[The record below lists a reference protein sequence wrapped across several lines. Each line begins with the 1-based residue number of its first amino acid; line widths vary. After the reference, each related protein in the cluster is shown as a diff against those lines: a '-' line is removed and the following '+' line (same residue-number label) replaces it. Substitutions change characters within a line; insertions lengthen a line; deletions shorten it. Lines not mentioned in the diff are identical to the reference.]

1 MPFFMKDSFD
11 SKFVQKCFGKFKKLD
26 RIKAPH
32 PSEEEILCILCDDSS
47 LLLTSIVFCTNE
59 SVYYL
64 TGTGIALNKYDF
76 SSITAVSREVVS
88 GFSSVCLTISNGE
101 PAKLYVATKA
111 VEQLEDYIKS
121 KCSQPVL
128 APAFSAADEILKYK
142 QLLDCGAITE
152 AEYNAK
158 KRQLLGI

>member
-11 SKFVQKCFGKFKKLD
+11 NKLVQKCFSKFKKLD

-32 PSEEEILCILCDDSS
+32 PSEEEILCVLCDDSS
-47 LLLTSIVFCTNE
+47 LLLTNIVFCTNE

-64 TGTGIALNKYDF
+64 TGTGLALNKYDF
-76 SSITAVSREVVS
+76 LSITAVTREVVN
-88 GFSSVCLTISNGE
+88 GFSSVCLTISNSE
-101 PAKLYVATKA
+101 TARLYVATKS

-121 KCSQPVL
+121 NSPSVL